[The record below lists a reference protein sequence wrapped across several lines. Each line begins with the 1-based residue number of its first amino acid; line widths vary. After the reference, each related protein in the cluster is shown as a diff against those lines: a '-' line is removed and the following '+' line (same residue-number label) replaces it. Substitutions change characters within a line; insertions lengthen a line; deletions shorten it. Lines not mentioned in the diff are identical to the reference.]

1 MSPINYD
8 VGVRVQALTLYEYGV
23 SAPNIFNWIGVSE
36 SSLKR
41 WKRLARTRGFDPLI
55 SSHILSQYLVDTP
68 RSGRPSAL

>member
-23 SAPNIFNWIGVSE
+23 SAEEIDKWIGVSE

-41 WKRLARTRGFDPLI
+41 
-55 SSHILSQYLVDTP
+55 
-68 RSGRPSAL
+68 